1 MSSLFYQEK
10 GKLVNEGTI
19 CNSIDQK
26 RCCSYKTFKTSFNV
40 WAKSQ
45 EKVVVILKSVKTMF

>member
-26 RCCSYKTFKTSFNV
+26 RCCSYKTFKTSFKL

-45 EKVVVILKSVKTMF
+45 EKVVDWSKLWF